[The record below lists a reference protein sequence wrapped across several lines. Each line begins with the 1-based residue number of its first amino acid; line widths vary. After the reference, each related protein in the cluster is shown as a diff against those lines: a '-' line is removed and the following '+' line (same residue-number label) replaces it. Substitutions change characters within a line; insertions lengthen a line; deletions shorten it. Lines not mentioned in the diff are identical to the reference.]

1 MNRKSRVS
9 SGQTFP
15 ATGPPVMADD
25 TSAQAPQTDGLQPQA
40 QQADALQPDP
50 KQPEPDSPEASVPE
64 LSGTDA
70 AQPEVATV
78 VAATLEV
85 PPLPIG
91 AGGGEQGGD
100 GGEWDLLTTKLRTWL
115 ASGELQRL
123 WAQTRTPLSAAAALI
138 TLLVV
143 LRIYT
148 ALLGAIEGLPLVPG
162 LLELVG
168 VIWLARHG
176 MPRLVRTSERQQLID
191 ALNQRWQAFRGQR

>member
-1 MNRKSRVS
+1 
-9 SGQTFP
+9 
-15 ATGPPVMADD
+15 MADD
-25 TSAQAPQTDGLQPQA
+25 TSAEAPQADGLQPQA
-40 QQADALQPDP
+40 QQADALQADAVQADAVQAQAPQAVVLQPDP
-50 KQPEPDSPEASVPE
+50 EQAEPDSPEPSVSE

-70 AQPEVATV
+70 SQPQVATV

-91 AGGGEQGGD
+91 AGGEQAGD

-176 MPRLVRTSERQQLID
+176 LPRLVRTSERQQLID